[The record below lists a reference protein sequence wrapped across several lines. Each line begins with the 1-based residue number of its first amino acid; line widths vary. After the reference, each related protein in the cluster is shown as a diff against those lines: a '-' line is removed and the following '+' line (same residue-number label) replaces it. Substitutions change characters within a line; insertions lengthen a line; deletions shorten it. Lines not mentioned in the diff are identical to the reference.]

1 MFIEDTWGFFSPQKF
16 CELTFYIWVLYK
28 LLVQNKEKLLR
39 PLYSELCG
47 SEILNFQV
55 WIMDLQCFL
64 HGAWECGLNDPLFA
78 KIDVLLQGSADSW
91 VSTVKPVCPD
101 TEFCLTCLTS

>member
-1 MFIEDTWGFFSPQKF
+1 MHDKLYVFIQDIMGFFSLQKF
-16 CELTFYIWVLYK
+16 RELTFYIWVLYK

-55 WIMDLQCFL
+55 WIMDLVFSPQCMGMWF
-64 HGAWECGLNDPLFA
+64 E
-78 KIDVLLQGSADSW
+78 
-91 VSTVKPVCPD
+91 
-101 TEFCLTCLTS
+101 

>member
-1 MFIEDTWGFFSPQKF
+1 MTNYTCLLKTQWDSFPLQKF

-64 HGAWECGLNDPLFA
+64 HGAWECDPLFA
-78 KIDVLLQGSADSW
+78 KIDVLLHGSADSW
-91 VSTVKPVCPD
+91 VSHSQACV
-101 TEFCLTCLTS
+101 S